1 MTIAMRYAA
10 RSDVGL
16 VRANNQDSG
25 YAGPHLL
32 LVADGM
38 GGHAGGDVASSLAVA
53 NLAPLDGEA
62 YGSLDLV
69 DRLKNAIENARIE
82 LVNQAREDETLAGMG
97 TTVTALLR
105 SENRIAMAHMGDS
118 RAYILH
124 DEKLHQATKDHT
136 FVQHLVDTGK
146 ITPQE
151 AETHPQRSVVMRV
164 LGDFEID
171 LTPDTSIREARVGD
185 RWLLCSD
192 GLSGFVS
199 HETLERTMLEI
210 RDVDECADQL
220 IQLALKAGGT
230 DNITCIVAE
239 IVDLDKIPDGEGPL
253 SQVQVVGSVAPNHD
267 APTVAHDGPA
277 ARAAALLAQARNR
290 VEELTAGDSD
300 SETEGSEESAES
312 SGNSAS
318 GIGKKKNKGSKDDD
332 VKVDT
337 ASIPVINPKTERDLK
352 KRTKQAEK
360 AHLKAEKTNQKTQ
373 KAHSLNQNATATH
386 EPKPGHL
393 ARCVAIVLF
402 VALVLSVPAWAGYK
416 WIQSQYFLA
425 AKDGKVAVYQGIY
438 QNIGPLELY
447 SLHSE
452 TEVDIED
459 LPDYQAQQIEKTIQ
473 FDNLDDALQRIG
485 ELQTAQETS

>member
-38 GGHAGGDVASSLAVA
+38 GGHAGGDVASSLTVA

-146 ITPQE
+146 IAPDE

-171 LTPDTSIREARVGD
+171 LTPDTSIREARAGD

-210 RDVDECADQL
+210 RDVDECADHL

-239 IVDLDKIPDGEGPL
+239 IVNLDKIPDGKGPL
-253 SQVQVVGSVAPNHD
+253 TQAQVVGSVAPNHD

-277 ARAAALLAQARNR
+277 ARAAALLAAARNR
-290 VEELTAGDSD
+290 VEELTSGEEN
-300 SETEGSEESAES
+300 SEA
-312 SGNSAS
+312 
-318 GIGKKKNKGSKDDD
+318 GIGKKNKDNQDEDK
-332 VKVDT
+332 KVDT
-337 ASIPVINPKTERDLK
+337 ASIPVINQKTERDLK
-352 KRTKQAEK
+352 KRTKKAEK
-360 AHLKAEKTNQKTQ
+360 ANLKAEKDRVKTQ
-373 KAHSLNQNATATH
+373 KARNLNQNAVEAR
-386 EPKPGHL
+386 EPNPGHL
-393 ARCVAIVLF
+393 ARCVSIMLF
-402 VALVLSVPAWAGYK
+402 VALILSIPAWGGYK

-425 AKDGKVAVYQGIY
+425 AKDGKVVVYQGIY

-452 TEVDIED
+452 TEVDIEN
-459 LPDYQAQQIEKTIQ
+459 LPNYQAQQIERTIQ